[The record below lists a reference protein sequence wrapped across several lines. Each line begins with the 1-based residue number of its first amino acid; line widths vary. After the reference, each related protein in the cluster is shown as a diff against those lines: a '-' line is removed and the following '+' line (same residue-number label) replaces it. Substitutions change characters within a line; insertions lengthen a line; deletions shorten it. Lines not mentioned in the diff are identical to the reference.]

1 MGMNLHLFISG
12 AAVFMCC
19 AVSVIGSETAF
30 FESKIRPVLVK
41 HCYEC
46 HSAESGKT
54 KGGLS
59 LDTKQGLLMGGDTGP
74 AIIPGEPS
82 KSLLLKAMRHED
94 PDLEMPPKGP
104 ALTKAVTMD
113 FETWIRE
120 GAMDPRISS
129 SPTQDRPPLDVAAG
143 RKFWSYLK
151 PQRHPAPEVQ
161 NKGWT
166 RRDLDHH
173 ILAKLEREGLSPS
186 PDAAP
191 AVLLRRLYLDLTG
204 LPPTPEESQIFVKA
218 WANLETREHLLAST
232 VDGLLKSPRFAER
245 WARHW
250 LDVARFAESNGRESN
265 LVFPHAWRYRDY
277 VVDAIQSD
285 KPYDRFIVEQIA
297 GDLLPAK
304 DEAERAEHLIATG
317 FLAMGAKGLNEM
329 NKAQFAADLADEQL
343 DTVTRAFIA
352 SSIACAR
359 CHDHKNEPFSMED
372 YYALAGIFQSTRTHY
387 GTWIDSE
394 NNNSSSLI
402 RLPKLPGQ
410 LIPNKPLS
418 PSKVEQLRADRN
430 KLDAEQTAQEAYIK
444 KAQKESRDIS
454 SEGFKLLS
462 NAIRILWTRGG
473 IDGQLMT
480 VDDEGK
486 ALPLCMGVEDAAH
499 IQEAQLLNRGEIA
512 QPVKAVPRGFPAVFE
527 LPVSAPGPLQSGR
540 LELAKWLT
548 HPEHPL
554 TARVIANRVWRHL
567 LGVGLVR
574 TADNFGYS
582 GERPSHPELLDT
594 LAQQMIQQEWSLKA
608 LVREIVL
615 SRSYRQAS
623 DYRKD
628 CFEKDPDNRLLWRAH
643 KRRLDAEVIRD
654 SMLAI
659 SGELDV
665 SRRPGSLVTEF
676 TGQSVSLMGFNT
688 ALPADLDGS
697 LRRSIYLPVVRD
709 HLPDVLELFD
719 FAEPTLV
726 TGHRDVTNVP
736 LQALYLMNGPWVQ
749 QRAAALAKR
758 VLQEKNNP
766 EGYLDRAFELCL
778 NREPDQAE
786 KELANAFFQ
795 VARGTIEGER
805 ESDEYRLLTLFCQSL
820 LASAEFR
827 YVD

>member
-1 MGMNLHLFISG
+1 MNLHLFIAG
-12 AAVFMCC
+12 AAVFMCS
-19 AVSVIGSETAF
+19 AVSVIGSDTAF

-54 KGGLS
+54 KGGLA
-59 LDTKQGLLMGGDTGP
+59 LDSKRGLLQGGDTGP
-74 AIIPGEPS
+74 AVVPGEPS
-82 KSLLLKAMRHED
+82 KSLLLKAIRHED

-104 ALTKAVTMD
+104 ALAKAVTMD

-120 GAMDPRISS
+120 GAIDPRISS
-129 SPTQDRPPLDVAAG
+129 APTQESPPVDVAAG
-143 RKFWSYLK
+143 RKFWSYQK
-151 PQRHPAPEVQ
+151 PQRHLAPTIKNQ
-161 NKGWT
+161 SWP

-173 ILAKLEREGLSPS
+173 ILAKLEKEGLSPS
-186 PDAAP
+186 PDATP

-204 LPPTPEESQIFVKA
+204 LPPTLKQSQTFVKA
-218 WANLETREHLLAST
+218 WANLETREGLLAAT

-285 KPYDRFIVEQIA
+285 KPYDRFVTEQIA

-304 DEAERAEHLIATG
+304 NEAERAQHLIATG

-343 DTVTRAFIA
+343 DTVTRAIIA
-352 SSIACAR
+352 SSVACAR
-359 CHDHKNEPFSMED
+359 CHDHKSEPFSMED

-394 NNNSSSLI
+394 NNNGSSLI
-402 RLPKLPGQ
+402 RLTELPGQ
-410 LIPNKPLS
+410 FIPNKPIKAAQVAKL
-418 PSKVEQLRADRN
+418 KADRN
-430 KLDAEQTAQEAYIK
+430 KLDAEQTAQEAYIS

-454 SEGFKLLS
+454 GEGFKLLS

-480 VDDEGK
+480 VDDDGK
-486 ALPLCMGVEDAAH
+486 ALPLCMGVEDATR

-512 QPVKAVPRGFPAVFE
+512 QPVKAVPRGFPAVFNVNE
-527 LPVSAPGPLQSGR
+527 AAPSPFQSGR

-554 TARVIANRVWRHL
+554 TSRVIANRVWKHL
-567 LGVGLVR
+567 FGVGLVR
-574 TADNFGYS
+574 TTDNFGYS
-582 GERPSHPELLDT
+582 GERPSHPELLDN
-594 LAQQMIQQEWSLKA
+594 LAQQMIQQDWSLKA

-628 CFEKDPDNRLLWRAH
+628 CFEIDPDNRLLWRAH

-654 SMLAI
+654 SMLAV

-665 SRRPGSLVTEF
+665 SRRPGSLVTELA
-676 TGQSVSLMGFNT
+676 GQSVSLIGFNT

-758 VLQEKNNP
+758 VLQEKSNQ
-766 EGYLDRAFELCL
+766 ETSVDRAFELCL
-778 NREPDQAE
+778 NREPEKAE

-795 VARGTIEGER
+795 VARGSIEGET
-805 ESDEYRLLTLFCQSL
+805 ESEELQLLTLFCQSL

>member
-1 MGMNLHLFISG
+1 
-12 AAVFMCC
+12 MCC

-129 SPTQDRPPLDVAAG
+129 APTQDRPPLDVAAG
-143 RKFWSYLK
+143 RKFWSYQK

-204 LPPTPEESQIFVKA
+204 LPPTPKESQIFVKA

-343 DTVTRAFIA
+343 DTVTRAIIA

-418 PSKVEQLRADRN
+418 PSKVEQLRADKN

-567 LGVGLVR
+567 FGVGLVR

-628 CFEKDPDNRLLWRAH
+628 SFEKDPDNRLLWRAH

-758 VLQEKNNP
+758 VLQEKSNP
-766 EGYLDRAFELCL
+766 EAYLDRAFELCL

-795 VARGTIEGER
+795 VARGSIEGER

>member
-1 MGMNLHLFISG
+1 MNLHLFISG

-143 RKFWSYLK
+143 RKFWSYQK

-161 NKGWT
+161 NKGWI

-232 VDGLLKSPRFAER
+232 VDGLLKSPRFAVR

-418 PSKVEQLRADRN
+418 PSKVEQLRADKN

-554 TARVIANRVWRHL
+554 TTRVIANRVWRHL
-567 LGVGLVR
+567 FGVGLVR

-778 NREPDQAE
+778 NRQPDQAE

>member
-1 MGMNLHLFISG
+1 MNLHLFILG
-12 AAVFMCC
+12 AAVFMSS
-19 AVSVIGSETAF
+19 ARAAMGTDTAF
-30 FESKIRPVLVK
+30 FEGKIRPVLVK

-59 LDTKQGLLMGGDTGP
+59 LDSKQGLLTGGDSGP
-74 AIIPGEPS
+74 AVVPGEPT
-82 KSLLLKAMRHED
+82 KSLLLAAMRHED
-94 PDLEMPPKGP
+94 PDLAMPPKGP
-104 ALTKAVTMD
+104 ALATAVTID

-120 GAMDPRISS
+120 GAVDPRISS
-129 SPTQDRPPLDVAAG
+129 APIQERPPVDVAAG
-143 RKFWSYLK
+143 KKFWSYQK
-151 PQRHPAPEVQ
+151 PQKHPNPEVQ
-161 NKGWT
+161 NKGWA

-191 AVLLRRLYLDLTG
+191 GVLLRRLYLDLTG
-204 LPPTPEESQIFVKA
+204 LPPTPEESQTFVKA
-218 WANLETREHLLAST
+218 WTALETREGLLAST

-304 DEAERAEHLIATG
+304 NESERAEHLIATG

-343 DTVTRAFIA
+343 DTVTRAIIA

-359 CHDHKNEPFSMED
+359 CHDHKSEPFSMED
-372 YYALAGIFQSTRTHY
+372 YYALAGIFQSTQTHY

-394 NNNSSSLI
+394 NNNGSSLI
-402 RLPKLPGQ
+402 RLPKLPAQ
-410 LIPNKPLS
+410 LIPNKPLN
-418 PSKVEQLRADRN
+418 PSKVRQLRADRN

-444 KAQKESRDIS
+444 KAQKEGRDIS
-454 SEGFKLLS
+454 HEGFRLLS

-480 VDDEGK
+480 VDDEGN

-512 QPVKAVPRGFPAVFE
+512 QPVKAVPRGFPAVFD
-527 LPVSAPGPLQSGR
+527 LSVSAPGPVQSGR

-567 LGVGLVR
+567 FGVGLVR

-594 LAQQMIQQEWSLKA
+594 LAQQMIQQDWSLKA

-628 CFEKDPDNRLLWRAH
+628 GFEKDPDNRLLWRAH

-726 TGHRDVTNVP
+726 TGNRDVTNVP
-736 LQALYLMNGPWVQ
+736 LQALYLLNGPWVQ

-758 VLQEKNNP
+758 ALRGKNNP
-766 EGYLDRAFELCL
+766 EAYLKRAFELCF
-778 NREPDQAE
+778 NRAPDQAE

-795 VARGTIEGER
+795 AARGISASEHK
-805 ESDEYRLLTLFCQSL
+805 SDEYRLFTLFCQSL

>member
-1 MGMNLHLFISG
+1 MNLHLFISG

-143 RKFWSYLK
+143 RKFWSYQK

-232 VDGLLKSPRFAER
+232 VDGLLKSPRFAVR

-418 PSKVEQLRADRN
+418 PSKVEQLRADKN

-554 TARVIANRVWRHL
+554 TTRVIANRVWRHL
-567 LGVGLVR
+567 FGVGLVR

-778 NREPDQAE
+778 NRQPDQAE